1 MADDQEG
8 PLTESDFANIQTQL
22 ANLKRAEMELERA
35 QRAGIDT
42 GDMKSQA
49 NELRAKLGRIKQT
62 YFPGR

>member
-1 MADDQEG
+1 MAEDQEG
-8 PLTESDFANIQTQL
+8 PLTESDFGNIQVQL

-42 GDMKSQA
+42 GDMKTQA
-49 NELRAKLGRIKQT
+49 TELRAKLGRIKQT